1 MGFHKCFVLVDSSH
15 STLYS
20 SHWYLFPHCIFASG
34 FPFFYAALS
43 FSDTPLEH
51 TFASVTWASLQFPG
65 HVNYPCLPTPEYTFI
80 GLGSVHEM
88 EHTTFVCISF
98 LKIVVLLPEY
108 TFTWLGS
115 IYETEQTTFICI
127 FPVQN
132 NLYFL
137 LQSSSRVASIF
148 LQILQCRFFRQLN
161 KIPCCTRATFSL
173 LIHLLMATWA
183 DFISLLLW
191 KQSQQT

>member
-43 FSDTPLEH
+43 FSYTPLEH

-127 FPVQN
+127 SLFKITCI
-132 NLYFL
+132 
-137 LQSSSRVASIF
+137 S
-148 LQILQCRFFRQLN
+148 FFKVVVELH
-161 KIPCCTRATFSL
+161 PFSCKFYNVVFS
-173 LIHLLMATWA
+173 
-183 DFISLLLW
+183 DN
-191 KQSQQT
+191 